1 MSVESTIRIRPMVA
15 TDLDALVEISAELH
29 HAPQWPRRTYEAI
42 LGQSAPKRIGLIAE
56 DLRTGAIVG
65 FAVGLL
71 VPPEAELESIGVVA
85 GYQRQGTARRLF
97 EAVTAELSRVQVR
110 QVVLEVR
117 ESNEAARSFYASL
130 GFVEEGRRPGY
141 YADPVEDAILMKL
154 NLRSALAMGTKRQV
168 HTDR

>member
-1 MSVESTIRIRPMVA
+1 MSAESTIRIRPMAA
-15 TDLDALVEISAELH
+15 TDLDRLVEISAGLH

-42 LGQSAPKRIGLIAE
+42 FDQFSPKRIGFVAE
-56 DLRTGAIVG
+56 DRATGPIVG
-65 FAVGLL
+65 FAVALL
-71 VPPEAELESIGVVA
+71 VPPEAELESIGVLA

-97 EAVTAELSRVQVR
+97 EATTVELSRAQIR

-117 ESNEAARSFYASL
+117 ESNEEARYFYLSL

-154 NLRSALAMGTKRQV
+154 KLGGALAVRTKRHV
-168 HTDR
+168 HTDM